1 MNVHSGAASLCLVS
15 VAQLGRAPDCG
26 SGRRGFESR
35 RSPQPLMQRFAQ
47 TCDAVAAT
55 PRTKE
60 KVRLVGEYLRDLPA
74 HDAAL
79 AAVFFTGRPFPRIE
93 ERVLGTGGSLIWQ
106 VLGRLASS
114 GAESFESIY
123 RKHGDL
129 GAMAEE
135 ILAGQGTGAPLSLAD
150 ALAAFDKLA
159 ASRGAAEKL
168 IALQELLRRA
178 APVEAKYIVKII
190 TGDLRI
196 GLKESLVELAIAH
209 AFAKPPEQVQR
220 ANMLTGDIG
229 ATLRLAAADKLS
241 EAHLSLFHPIGFMLA
256 SAAETAAE
264 AMEYFSEGAQVE
276 DKYDG
281 IRAQAHKSGEH
292 ARLFSRTLDAIGEFP
307 ELLAPLSALPGEF
320 ILDGEIIGWRDGRP
334 LQVGRLAAKA
344 LLERGERQRTP
355 VAPSDDLAVQDELTR
370 QSGKGRE
377 ELRKLADRVERTR
390 EEPRVLARLVR
401 LSANPVVFVFDLC
414 ALGEVLHRLGG
425 GLRGARQ
432 HESDGMEQREMR
444 LAEFVWGS
452 EADGCANVAGEHV
465 GALHLLWRLRKGV
478 RDGQFNETHFETDA
492 QVAGDDLDDVLRLD
506 RCRAS
511 QQFLER
517 DQLLCRAS
525 TRRQLVK
532 RSKCVGERQRSSS
545 SLPRQ
550 NLFRHRAEVAVLP
563 VDGLE
568 ALGAGTCE
576 AAQHLPDQGS
586 AGSKNPLFDAR
597 ERAPGEEDRGER
609 RVVRWQ
615 VAEILAHQA
624 YLLLSARGRGDSVAG
639 LSKALHERLG

>member
-1 MNVHSGAASLCLVS
+1 
-15 VAQLGRAPDCG
+15 
-26 SGRRGFESR
+26 
-35 RSPQPLMQRFAQ
+35 MQRFAQ

-106 VLGRLASS
+106 VLGRVASS
-114 GAESFESIY
+114 GTESFESIY

-150 ALAAFDKLA
+150 ARAAFDKLA

-168 IALQELLRRA
+168 IALEELLRRA

-229 ATLRLAAADKLS
+229 ATLRLAAADKLC

-307 ELLAPLSALPGEF
+307 ELLAPLAALPGEF

-334 LQVGRLAAKA
+334 LPFTEFQKRLGRKTPDLQRSLWPDLTAGAGTVG
-344 LLERGERQRTP
+344 EVP
-355 VAPSDDLAVQDELTR
+355 AVY
-370 QSGKGRE
+370 
-377 ELRKLADRVERTR
+377 V
-390 EEPRVLARLVR
+390 
-401 LSANPVVFVFDLC
+401 VFDLLYC
-414 ALGEVLHRLGG
+414 
-425 GLRGARQ
+425 
-432 HESDGMEQREMR
+432 D
-444 LAEFVWGS
+444 
-452 EADGCANVAGEHV
+452 
-465 GALHLLWRLRKGV
+465 GALL
-478 RDGQFNETHFETDA
+478 
-492 QVAGDDLDDVLRLD
+492 LD
-506 RCRAS
+506 RPLS
-511 QQFLER
+511 ER
-517 DQLLCRAS
+517 
-525 TRRQLVK
+525 RR
-532 RSKCVGERQRSSS
+532 R
-545 SLPRQ
+545 
-550 NLFRHRAEVAVLP
+550 
-563 VDGLE
+563 LE
-568 ALGAGTCE
+568 ALLASPPQSEGASQPGSAARE
-576 AAQHLPDQGS
+576 AVDQKVRLAPAVPCRAADELQRAFENALARGNEGVMVKTPGSAYTPGRRGQAWLKLKRPLATLDVVVTAVEYGHGKRHGVLSDYTFSVRSDEDDRLVTIGKAYSGLTDAEIAELTEYFKQHTLADQG
-586 AGSKNPLFDAR
+586 FRR
-597 ERAPGEEDRGER
+597 EVEPTVVMEVAFNNIQRSGRHQSGYALRFPRIVRLRPDKRVEEIDTLERVKELYRRSPGVEASR
-609 RVVRWQ
+609 
-615 VAEILAHQA
+615 
-624 YLLLSARGRGDSVAG
+624 
-639 LSKALHERLG
+639 